1 MQCNAMQMQC
11 NAAQRNA
18 TQCNA
23 MQCSRIQYT
32 VIEYDTIQ
40 YNSLGWH
47 HITRKH
53 FAQAACSTA
62 RSPSPLGGTRDV
74 LEDGT
79 SAIQYNTVQHNTIQY
94 NAMECNTIE
103 YNTMQYNTIQYTS
116 QENTSHRQLVP
127 PHGHPAPSVEQGMCS
142 KMAPP
147 PFWDENQ
154 RQSPTLEKTLCYA
167 RILAYGILRREPCHP
182 AAAKEAKL
190 SKSAALCED
199 TATPACRALV
209 V

>member
-32 VIEYDTIQ
+32 AIEYDTIQ
-40 YNSLGWH
+40 YNSLGWN

-79 SAIQYNTVQHNTIQY
+79 SSFFIWQSKAGP
-94 NAMECNTIE
+94 NATCCMLLTSCVAPDKSQIKSSSIPQSEHKAQPWWAQEMHRRVEGRSVSLRLLSLRLQQSDLYAYIKNLCGARNVRQCDASCVGSAWGLCNTI
-103 YNTMQYNTIQYTS
+103 
-116 QENTSHRQLVP
+116 
-127 PHGHPAPSVEQGMCS
+127 
-142 KMAPP
+142 
-147 PFWDENQ
+147 
-154 RQSPTLEKTLCYA
+154 
-167 RILAYGILRREPCHP
+167 
-182 AAAKEAKL
+182 
-190 SKSAALCED
+190 
-199 TATPACRALV
+199 
-209 V
+209 